1 MDSFLIDFDSPKQS
15 RGNVPLIPESLGT
28 WNAPMLFSSNDNESN
43 PFDLVECQVAA
54 KTAAENDPFEMVF
67 SNALN
72 CQEDKSKDTEAP
84 LFECFNNSIKSPKA
98 VAQTMSSSLP
108 DLRKLS
114 GKELPS
120 KIPSGSGTTSYETKN
135 HSIPVVNANDC
146 IKTPNSMAAWNCLE
160 DITPPDFLMNS
171 TVDMS
176 CFFDDTLS
184 TSIINLATLEDTSV
198 LLEENSSPYVTNKIT
213 SELKGSHQATYK
225 SDEELR
231 LLTQKKIENLINKAE
246 KDVQHEIEES
256 LVQRRRSIQSLSNPS
271 PEILALCTPR
281 KQSFKTDQTNW
292 SLEKWSENELKKLDL
307 ILPNTSN
314 KPTRSKNDSSPAA
327 YLNVPR
333 LYIEEELCLSSLKT
347 STLVETCT
355 QTSKSPRQLTPVKQK
370 SLSLSNLTSGT
381 DSVKKTSSV
390 SPSSMSPTLLP
401 LPLCEDAVRNLSLC
415 SKYSPS
421 QGNSLDQQKTDSGN
435 TRRNVI
441 AHSGKEQAKITLRK
455 PAIPLKSQSKMAP
468 MKATAPVQNMTRIKS
483 SLLTSSKPSTSIVSG
498 RKSAL
503 KEPATSH
510 SVNRMAQS
518 PRRTLSG
525 SLPNL
530 SSQGSKPPTKL
541 PSPRRSGSVLPP
553 HVTNLKK
560 QSESIKEKNSHQN
573 SGLSSSF
580 HHSPRPLRKS
590 SPCRTGNHARVLA
603 EINTC
608 PSARMSP
615 KCRVNQAETP
625 RRGRS
630 MLTEKENYM

>member
-1 MDSFLIDFDSPKQS
+1 MFLFLRPSLFRQSLVSLQSQQAPSYTSCRIKKLFSIKIIKMDSFLIDFDSPKQS

-28 WNAPMLFSSNDNESN
+28 WNAPMLFSSNDIESN

-54 KTAAENDPFEMVF
+54 KTAAENDPFEMCF

-72 CQEDKSKDTEAP
+72 CKEDKSKDTEAP

-98 VAQTMSSSLP
+98 VAKTMSSSLP

-135 HSIPVVNANDC
+135 HSIPVVTANDC
-146 IKTPNSMAAWNCLE
+146 IKIHNSTSAWNCLE

-213 SELKGSHQATYK
+213 TELKGSHQATYK

-246 KDVQHEIEES
+246 KDVEHEIEES

-333 LYIEEELCLSSLKT
+333 LYIEEELCLSSLKI
-347 STLVETCT
+347 STLGDTCT

-401 LPLCEDAVRNLSLC
+401 LPLCEDAVRNL
-415 SKYSPS
+415 
-421 QGNSLDQQKTDSGN
+421 T
-435 TRRNVI
+435 
-441 AHSGKEQAKITLRK
+441 
-455 PAIPLKSQSKMAP
+455 
-468 MKATAPVQNMTRIKS
+468 

-553 HVTNLKK
+553 HATNLKK
-560 QSESIKEKNSHQN
+560 RSESIKEKNSHQN

-590 SPCRTGNHARVLA
+590 SSCRTGNHARVLA